1 MAVGLRK
8 WTFFFFQDPARLSR
22 HLLFYGW
29 AVKCIKIRKNAFTL
43 DYILPH
49 HFYTDRGKKRQARK
63 KAWIPSRAIV
73 KHYRALLSMLDNS
86 GNSFR
91 SLLWSLIPRWRFGS
105 LSFDLTDHKVMPLER
120 QSMIPPYSNVT
131 LSTFWYFLKLVGSNF
146 LGGVPSKEKDMG
158 HIFSCFL
165 QTKVPKICEF

>member
-1 MAVGLRK
+1 M
-8 WTFFFFQDPARLSR
+8 LSR
-22 HLLFYGW
+22 WITFCPIIFIPIGE
-29 AVKCIKIRKNAFTL
+29 K
-43 DYILPH
+43 
-49 HFYTDRGKKRQARK
+49 RGRPAK

-73 KHYRALLSMLDNS
+73 KHFWALLSILDNS
-86 GNSFR
+86 GNSFG

-146 LGGVPSKEKDMG
+146 LGGVPSKEKEMG
-158 HIFSCFL
+158 QAHLLLFS
-165 QTKVPKICEF
+165 TKKETRNVNLNKSK

>member
-1 MAVGLRK
+1 M
-8 WTFFFFQDPARLSR
+8 LSR
-22 HLLFYGW
+22 WITFCPIIFIPIGE
-29 AVKCIKIRKNAFTL
+29 K
-43 DYILPH
+43 
-49 HFYTDRGKKRQARK
+49 RGRPAKKD
-63 KAWIPSRAIV
+63 AWFPSRAIV

-120 QSMIPPYSNVT
+120 QSMIPPFSNVT

-146 LGGVPSKEKDMG
+146 LGGVPSKAKEMG
-158 HIFSCFL
+158 AHLLLFSTNKSAKKNVNFNKYNL
-165 QTKVPKICEF
+165 